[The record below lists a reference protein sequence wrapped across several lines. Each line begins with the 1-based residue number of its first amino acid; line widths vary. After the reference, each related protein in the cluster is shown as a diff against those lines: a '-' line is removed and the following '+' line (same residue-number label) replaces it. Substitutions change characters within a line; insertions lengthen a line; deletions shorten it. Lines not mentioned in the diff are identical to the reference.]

1 MVYSL
6 FSKTSN
12 VQKMSE
18 SSTSSLQTDAEALLF
33 IKKKKY
39 ETPIVFT
46 KSFPFQDL
54 EGYYAG
60 HEKFQTYVS
69 LEAVH
74 VPSTCAV
81 GPASS
86 HMLYT
91 VASHNPNRLMQLKR
105 QKLGKIQDMFYFQ
118 Q

>member
-1 MVYSL
+1 MDYKEL
-6 FSKTSN
+6 ET
-12 VQKMSE
+12 E
-18 SSTSSLQTDAEALLF
+18 YLDF
-33 IKKKKY
+33 IKKRKY
-39 ETPIVFT
+39 GTPIVFT